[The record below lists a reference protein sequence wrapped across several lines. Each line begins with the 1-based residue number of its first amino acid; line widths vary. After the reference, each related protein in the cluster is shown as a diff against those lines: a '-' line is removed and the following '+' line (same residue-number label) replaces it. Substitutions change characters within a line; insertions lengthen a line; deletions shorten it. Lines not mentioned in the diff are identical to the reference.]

1 MFKKKALPT
10 LASTNFD
17 DETTT
22 ELLEDPI
29 KGSGTTGATSDSE
42 NQVISTTLSNQE
54 ELKVSTESK
63 TQKKNNVVKSTTAS
77 VNQKKMVKPLFLG
90 GNQKLLNIDTDA
102 INELFNYGGEKGQI
116 MMSED
121 EEIKQ
126 LESEI
131 EELATFCIAAMNR
144 KKPTDPIKYENSTR
158 EKSSFESKYLK
169 NEEPTN
175 QKSKNPRKQFMTP
188 QSVRGIKKI
197 EFQMA

>member
-1 MFKKKALPT
+1 
-10 LASTNFD
+10 
-17 DETTT
+17 
-22 ELLEDPI
+22 
-29 KGSGTTGATSDSE
+29 
-42 NQVISTTLSNQE
+42 
-54 ELKVSTESK
+54 
-63 TQKKNNVVKSTTAS
+63 
-77 VNQKKMVKPLFLG
+77 MVKPLFLG

-169 NEEPTN
+169 NEEQTN